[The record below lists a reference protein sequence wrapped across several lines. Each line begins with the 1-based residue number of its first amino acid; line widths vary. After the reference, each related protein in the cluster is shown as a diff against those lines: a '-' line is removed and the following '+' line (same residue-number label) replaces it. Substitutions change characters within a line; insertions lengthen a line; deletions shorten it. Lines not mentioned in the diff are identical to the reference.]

1 MIEIQRSYLD
11 AVRAASTPRDLHR
24 SLQSAI
30 VLELATIPP
39 YLTAYFSLR
48 PGTNEEIARLIRSV
62 VLEEMLHL
70 TIAANVLNAV
80 GGRPVLD
87 SRDALLTY
95 PSTLPMGTAGG
106 LIVHVGP
113 MSITQNELFMAIEQP
128 EDPIGEGPGDDVVTI
143 GDFYAAIIDKIKELG
158 EPAFATPSAPQ
169 VTAPWFGSRQLFA
182 VTDVES
188 AARALDVVVEQGEGT
203 TASPEDG
210 DGDGELAHYYRFAEI
225 KHGRRLVPDPDA
237 AEGYSYSGD
246 PIVFDP
252 AGVFPMI
259 MDPKPELYPAG
270 TTAGRLTE
278 EFARTFRH
286 LLVALQKTFSGHPSA
301 LNDAMGI
308 MYELRLQV
316 IAMTMTPDPRPEHAD
331 KCVTPCWTY
340 GTLA

>member
-1 MIEIQRSYLD
+1 VIEIQRSYLD
-11 AVRAASTPRDLHR
+11 AVRAASTPRDLHK
-24 SLQSAI
+24 SLQAAV

-39 YLTAYFSLR
+39 YLTAYFSMK
-48 PGTNEEIARLIRSV
+48 PGTNDEVARLVRSV
-62 VLEEMLHL
+62 VTEEMLHL

-87 SRDALLTY
+87 SRDAVPDY
-95 PSTLPMGTAGG
+95 PSPLPMGTAGG
-106 LIVHVGP
+106 LIVHLGP
-113 MSITQNELFMAIEQP
+113 MSIAQTELFMAIEQP
-128 EDPIGEGPGDDVVTI
+128 EDPIAERPGSDVVTI
-143 GDFYAAIIDKIKELG
+143 GDFYAAIIEKIKELG

-169 VTAPWFGSRQLFA
+169 VTAPWFGSHQLFA
-182 VTDVES
+182 VTDVAS

-210 DGDGELAHYYRFAEI
+210 DGEGELAHYYRFAEI
-225 KHGRRLVPDPDA
+225 KHGRRLVPDPTA
-237 AEGYSYSGD
+237 EEGYSYSGD
-246 PIVFDP
+246 PIIFDP

-259 MDPKPELYPAG
+259 MDPEPEFYPAG

-301 LNDAMGI
+301 LNDAMGV

-316 IAMTMTPDPRPEHAD
+316 IAMTTTADPRPEHAD
-331 KCVTPCWTY
+331 RCVTPCWTY
-340 GTLA
+340 GSLA